1 MPEDAAEAVRWY
13 RLAADQG
20 YAAAQYNLGTMY
32 VRGRG
37 VPEDV
42 VTAHMWV
49 SLAAS
54 RSTSDVALDRA
65 AQTLDLIAE
74 ELTASQ
80 RAEAQRLARDWAAA
94 HPRDEPPSPLHRLP
108 LLSRLAFSSLV
119 VLVQF
124 YKWSRRDIQG
134 CSLRAIG

>member
-20 YAAAQYNLGTMY
+20 FAAAQYNLGTMY

-80 RAEAQRLARDWAAA
+80 RAEAQRLAREWAAA

-124 YKWSRRDIQG
+124 YEWSRRDIQG

>member
-1 MPEDAAEAVRWY
+1 MPEDDAEAVRWY

-20 YAAAQYNLGTMY
+20 YAPAQYNLGTMY

-80 RAEAQRLARDWAAA
+80 RAEAQRLAREWAAA
-94 HPRDEPPSPLHRLP
+94 HPRDEPPSPLNRTA
-108 LLSRLAFSSLV
+108 LSGGLDISLFGVLA
-119 VLVQF
+119 
-124 YKWSRRDIQG
+124 SR
-134 CSLRAIG
+134 SP

>member
-1 MPEDAAEAVRWY
+1 VPEDAAEAVRWY

-20 YAAAQYNLGTMY
+20 FAAAQYNLGTMY

-80 RAEAQRLARDWAAA
+80 RAEAQRLAREWAAA

-124 YKWSRRDIQG
+124 YEWSRRDIQG

>member
-20 YAAAQYNLGTMY
+20 YAPAQYNLGTMY

-65 AQTLDLIAE
+65 AQTLELIAE

-80 RAEAQRLARDWAAA
+80 RAEAQRLAREWAAA

-124 YKWSRRDIQG
+124 YEWSRRDIQG

>member
-80 RAEAQRLARDWAAA
+80 RAEAQRLAREWAAA

-124 YKWSRRDIQG
+124 YEWSRRDIQG

>member
-20 YAAAQYNLGTMY
+20 FAAAQYNLGTMY

-80 RAEAQRLARDWAAA
+80 RAEAQRLAREWDAP
-94 HPRDEPPSPLHRLP
+94 HPREP
-108 LLSRLAFSSLV
+108 
-119 VLVQF
+119 
-124 YKWSRRDIQG
+124 
-134 CSLRAIG
+134 